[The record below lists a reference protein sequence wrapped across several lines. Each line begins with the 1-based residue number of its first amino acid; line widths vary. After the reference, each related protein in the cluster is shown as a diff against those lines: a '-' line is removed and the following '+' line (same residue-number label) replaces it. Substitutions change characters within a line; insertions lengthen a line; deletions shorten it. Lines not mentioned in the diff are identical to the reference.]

1 MTTSARISAFLWN
14 RVSQGY
20 SRVVKDEPPF
30 ESWRAWRAGQRDHR
44 PAPCPTPASSPIREL
59 SSELDGVSAAAAVAV
74 TERATAAAAAAAG
87 ARDYSSSNCGAGGYD
102 TGVRTVT
109 AAPRMLAATATAAS
123 TSSSS
128 SSSMLTSSYS
138 ESSTGSGSGSGS
150 RRGGVGV
157 VVTGGNDEEAEE
169 LEYEEVTGPPNS
181 QEWPSSLSS
190 ELSVSSSEGGIISR
204 SMGGTTSTGTG
215 TSGQER
221 FRQRQISFKV
231 NAPEDMELAAIRCTF
246 TRREDVKNFSKHTY
260 LPRIILPFPIFLKF
274 SSSRTRSEN
283 RLRGESALTCSRA
296 KIFLQGQVT
305 VVRYRYCR
313 PWLEGILP

>member
-1 MTTSARISAFLWN
+1 MTTSTRISAFLWN

-74 TERATAAAAAAAG
+74 TERATAAGAG
-87 ARDYSSSNCGAGGYD
+87 DYSSSNCGAGGYD
-102 TGVRTVT
+102 TGVT
-109 AAPRMLAATATAAS
+109 AAPRMLAATATAAAS
-123 TSSSS
+123 TSSS
-128 SSSMLTSSYS
+128 SSSMLTSSYP
-138 ESSTGSGSGSGS
+138 ESSTGSGS
-150 RRGGVGV
+150 RRGVGV
-157 VVTGGNDEEAEE
+157 VVTGGTNDEEAEE

-181 QEWPSSLSS
+181 QEWASSLPLPSSLSCS

-204 SMGGTTSTGTG
+204 SMGDTTSTGTG

-246 TRREDVKNFSKHTY
+246 TRREDVKNFSKQTY
-260 LPRIILPFPIFLKF
+260 LPRIILPFPIFLNF
-274 SSSRTRSEN
+274 S
-283 RLRGESALTCSRA
+283 
-296 KIFLQGQVT
+296 F
-305 VVRYRYCR
+305 
-313 PWLEGILP
+313 

>member
-1 MTTSARISAFLWN
+1 MTTSTRISAFLWN

-74 TERATAAAAAAAG
+74 TERATAAGAG
-87 ARDYSSSNCGAGGYD
+87 DYSSSNCGAGGYD
-102 TGVRTVT
+102 TGVT
-109 AAPRMLAATATAAS
+109 AAPRMLAATATAAAS

-128 SSSMLTSSYS
+128 SSSMLTSSYP
-138 ESSTGSGSGSGS
+138 ESSTGSGS
-150 RRGGVGV
+150 RRGVGV
-157 VVTGGNDEEAEE
+157 VVTGGSNDEEAAEE

-181 QEWPSSLSS
+181 QEWASSLPLPSSLSCS

-260 LPRIILPFPIFLKF
+260 LPRIILPFPIFLNF
-274 SSSRTRSEN
+274 S
-283 RLRGESALTCSRA
+283 
-296 KIFLQGQVT
+296 F
-305 VVRYRYCR
+305 
-313 PWLEGILP
+313 